1 MVIRN
6 MGHVSKT
13 CGWELRAFSKKQ
25 VTQAITSVSEA
36 SGRRK
41 HVVNCY

>member
-6 MGHVSKT
+6 MGYVSKA
-13 CGWELRAFSKKQ
+13 CGWEVRTFGKMQ

-36 SGRRK
+36 GRRRK